1 MAIES
6 LIEKLIAAL
15 EENTAALS
23 GAKTTTKSSSKTD
36 EGDDEGKKTTSTK
49 GKGKAAP
56 KHDAEAVKAVAIK
69 LMDAIDKPTAK
80 KLIKKHGADALADLK
95 PEVYD
100 AFVAEA
106 EKMISE
112 QEGGGEGDGD
122 L

>member
-15 EENTAALS
+15 EANTAAQG
-23 GAKTTTKSSSKTD
+23 GAKTSAKTTKPE
-36 EGDDEGKKTTSTK
+36 EGDDGKKTTTAK

-69 LMDAIDKPTAK
+69 LMDAIDRPTAK

-100 AFVAEA
+100 DFVAEA
-106 EKMISE
+106 EELIKE
-112 QEGGGEGDGD
+112 AEGGDGGDGD
-122 L
+122 GL